1 MDDINQIIANLTPQD
16 MEMLRGVAAS
26 ILGDGVQGS
35 APGAAFPPGA
45 QPTPQPKP
53 GSANSAVQQLTDT
66 VAGAQNMQN
75 LLSGLEGLNFGKA
88 DFEMMM
94 KAKSI
99 FDRMNRSSNK
109 NVDLIRALKPH
120 LSPKSQNKAD
130 QALATYII
138 RLARRISSG
147 SMGRSGSPM
156 VGLA

>member
-26 ILGDGVQGS
+26 ILGDGGQGS
-35 APGAAFPPGA
+35 APGAASPPGA
-45 QPTPQPKP
+45 QPKP

-66 VAGAQNMQN
+66 VAGAKNMQN

-130 QALATYII
+130 QAMQIL
-138 RLARRISSG
+138 RLFEVL
-147 SMGRSGSPM
+147 PM
-156 VGLA
+156 LEELF

>member
-26 ILGDGVQGS
+26 ILGDGGQGS
-35 APGAAFPPGA
+35 APGAASPPGS
-45 QPTPQPKP
+45 QPKPQPKP

-75 LLSGLEGLNFGKA
+75 LLSGLEGL
-88 DFEMMM
+88 
-94 KAKSI
+94 I

-130 QALATYII
+130 QAMQIL
-138 RLARRISSG
+138 RLFEVL
-147 SMGRSGSPM
+147 PM
-156 VGLA
+156 LEELF

>member
-26 ILGDGVQGS
+26 ILGDGGQGS
-35 APGAAFPPGA
+35 APGAASPPGA
-45 QPTPQPKP
+45 QPKPRPKP
-53 GSANSAVQQLTDT
+53 GSANSANSAVQQLTDT

-130 QALATYII
+130 QAMQIL
-138 RLARRISSG
+138 RLFEVL
-147 SMGRSGSPM
+147 PM
-156 VGLA
+156 LEELF

>member
-26 ILGDGVQGS
+26 ILGDGGQGS
-35 APGAAFPPGA
+35 APGAASPTGA
-45 QPTPQPKP
+45 QPKPRPKP
-53 GSANSAVQQLTDT
+53 GSANSANSAVQQLTDT

-130 QALATYII
+130 QAMQIL
-138 RLARRISSG
+138 RLFEVL
-147 SMGRSGSPM
+147 PM
-156 VGLA
+156 LEELF

>member
-26 ILGDGVQGS
+26 ILGDGGQGS
-35 APGAAFPPGA
+35 APGAASPPGA
-45 QPTPQPKP
+45 QPTPQPKPQPKP

-75 LLSGLEGLNFGKA
+75 LLSGLEGLNFGKT

-130 QALATYII
+130 QAMQIL
-138 RLARRISSG
+138 RLFEVL
-147 SMGRSGSPM
+147 PM
-156 VGLA
+156 LEELF

>member
-26 ILGDGVQGS
+26 ILGDGGQGS
-35 APGAAFPPGA
+35 APGAASPPGA

-109 NVDLIRALKPH
+109 KCGSDPSAEAPF
-120 LSPKSQNKAD
+120 KSQEPKQGGPGHAD
-130 QALATYII
+130 PA
-138 RLARRISSG
+138 S
-147 SMGRSGSPM
+147 
-156 VGLA
+156 V

>member
-26 ILGDGVQGS
+26 ILGDGGQGS
-35 APGAAFPPGA
+35 ATGAASPPGA

-130 QALATYII
+130 QTMQIL
-138 RLARRISSG
+138 RLFEVL
-147 SMGRSGSPM
+147 PM
-156 VGLA
+156 LEELF

>member
-16 MEMLRGVAAS
+16 VEMLRGVAAS
-26 ILGDGVQGS
+26 ILGDGGQGS
-35 APGAAFPPGA
+35 TPGPAPAPGG
-45 QPTPQPKP
+45 QPAPQSKP
-53 GSANSAVQQLTDT
+53 ENANSAVQQLAGT

-94 KAKSI
+94 KAKTI

-120 LSPKSQNKAD
+120 LSLKSQNKAD
-130 QALATYII
+130 QAMQIL
-138 RLARRISSG
+138 RLFEVL
-147 SMGRSGSPM
+147 PM
-156 VGLA
+156 LEELF

>member
-26 ILGDGVQGS
+26 ILGDGGQGS
-35 APGAAFPPGA
+35 ATGAASPTGA
-45 QPTPQPKP
+45 QPKPRPKP
-53 GSANSAVQQLTDT
+53 GSANSANSAVQQLTDT

-130 QALATYII
+130 QAMQIL
-138 RLARRISSG
+138 RLFEVL
-147 SMGRSGSPM
+147 PM
-156 VGLA
+156 LEELF

>member
-26 ILGDGVQGS
+26 ILGDGGQGS
-35 APGAAFPPGA
+35 APGA
-45 QPTPQPKP
+45 QPKPQPKP

-130 QALATYII
+130 QAMQIL
-138 RLARRISSG
+138 RLFEVL
-147 SMGRSGSPM
+147 PM
-156 VGLA
+156 LEELF